1 MEALNSNEFYDFTGI
16 RWFIVPKFIHF
27 LVNYHYVKSVQIL
40 SFSGPYFPVFGLNTG
55 KYGPEKTPYLD
66 TFHTVLFV
74 NYLLEN
80 LLWILQYQNF
90 YDLHERLPL
99 QSTLNEMF
107 SKQKILIW
115 KVNLLRKFL
124 LYERGFLV
132 SRIYAI
138 FNNSNF

>member
-1 MEALNSNEFYDFTGI
+1 M
-16 RWFIVPKFIHF
+16 
-27 LVNYHYVKSVQIL
+27 KSVQIL